1 MNAKIWTGRAAVGTL
16 AILFCTAI
24 TIGFS
29 TKAEA
34 TLKHPPCSGCNAPVP
49 YSQSYSWGSIYGSS
63 NNGIVSTNVAP
74 IGYTTV
80 PVTIN
85 ANEGVSTN
93 NLPHATLQVSA
104 VTLASGQEAYEL
116 YVYTKSAYAPN
127 GDSGSF
133 TFSTSGQLIGG
144 DSSGTLSRLRSEVE
158 DADPA
163 AFSSIGAIPQGFWS
177 SLEGDLQCA
186 GAAAVDAAA
195 GLALLDPATAPAA
208 GGIIFGAGGWR
219 ILARATSAAC

>member
-1 MNAKIWTGRAAVGTL
+1 MI
-16 AILFCTAI
+16 TA
-24 TIGFS
+24 GFS

-34 TLKHPPCSGCNAPVP
+34 TLSHPACACNFPTP

-74 IGYTTV
+74 TGYTKV
-80 PVTIN
+80 SATIN

-116 YVYTKSAYAPN
+116 YVYTKSTYAPD
-127 GDSGSF
+127 GDSGNF
-133 TFSTSGQLIGG
+133 IFSTSGQLIGG
-144 DSSGTLSRLRSEVE
+144 DSLGTLLRLRSEVE

-163 AFSSIGAIPQGFWS
+163 PFASIGAIPRGFWS
-177 SLEGDLQCA
+177 DVEGDLRCA
-186 GAAAVDAAA
+186 AAAAVDAAA

-208 GGIIFGAGGWR
+208 GGIIFGTGGWI